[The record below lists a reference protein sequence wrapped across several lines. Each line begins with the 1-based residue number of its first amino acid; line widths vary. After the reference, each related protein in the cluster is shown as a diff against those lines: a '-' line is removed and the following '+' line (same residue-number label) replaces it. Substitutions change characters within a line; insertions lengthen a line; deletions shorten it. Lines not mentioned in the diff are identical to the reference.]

1 VADRPRRRRAFRKYA
16 VVLVVLVTGALVIS
30 GAVEAYFAYQDNKQS
45 LLEVER
51 EKAGRAASVIDGF
64 VAEIEDEVRAT
75 FRPGQLTAA
84 ALDRRHEDFSRL
96 VVGSPITE
104 IGYIDPA
111 GWLRL
116 DVFRTKIDFIGR
128 KGLSNEQKAYLRARA
143 GDPYFKDWFLASEP
157 RLTLALRESGTGGV
171 VFADLSLTD
180 AENAISNVGLEG
192 AGQAYVVDGDGYLII
207 YHDPTRTLVKTRL
220 TAYPQVRAAIQPGP
234 SRPGSQREVNV
245 GPDPFSSG
253 KVLTATESIPTL
265 GWHVFVQQPIGE
277 AFAPLYSSILRTA
290 ILLVIGLALAVLA
303 SLLLARRMVAPI
315 ETLQVGA
322 ARVAGGDLETP
333 IRVDTGDELEDL
345 ADEFNRMTGQ
355 LRESYAGLEQK
366 IQDRTSEL
374 ADALGQLEEKR
385 RELETVSAHKSEFL
399 ANMSHELR
407 TPLNAIIGFSE
418 VLHEQMFGPLNEQ
431 QMGYVQDVLQA
442 GRHLLSVIN
451 DILDL
456 SKVEAGRMELDLSE
470 VSIPEALRAGISLN
484 GERASRGEV
493 TLELS
498 VEPVEIVILAD
509 ERKVRQVVFNLL
521 SNAVKFTAPGGR
533 VDVSARMTDG
543 MVLVSVA
550 DTGFGIAPED
560 RELIFEEFQQAR
572 ATDAGTRQEG
582 TGLGLPLS
590 RRFIELHGGR
600 LWVESERGVGST
612 FSFTL
617 PMAPSTES
625 AGAG

>member
-1 VADRPRRRRAFRKYA
+1 MPGRPRRRRAFRKYA

-64 VAEIEDEVRAT
+64 VAEIEDEVKAT
-75 FRPGQLTAA
+75 FRPGQLTTA
-84 ALDRRHEDFSRL
+84 ALNRRHEDFSRL

-128 KGLSNEQKAYLRARA
+128 KGLSDGQKGYLRARA
-143 GDPYFKDWFLASEP
+143 DDPYFRDWFLGTEP
-157 RLTLALRESGTGGV
+157 RLTLALRESATGGV

-180 AENAISNVGLEG
+180 AENAISNVGLSG

-220 TAYPQVRAAIQPGP
+220 TAYPQVRAAIQPGT
-234 SRPGSQREVNV
+234 SRRGSQREINV

-277 AFAPLYSSILRTA
+277 AFAPLYSSILRTT
-290 ILLVIGLALAVLA
+290 ILLIIGLALAVLA

-333 IRVDTGDELEDL
+333 IRVGTGDELEDL

-366 IQDRTSEL
+366 IQDRTREL

-418 VLHEQMFGPLNEQ
+418 VLHQQMFGPLNEQ
-431 QMGYVQDVLQA
+431 QLGYVEDVLQA

-493 TLELS
+493 TLGLS
-498 VEPVEIVILAD
+498 AEPDDIVILAD

-521 SNAVKFTAPGGR
+521 SNAVKFTPPGGR
-533 VDVSARMTDG
+533 VDVSARMVDG

-572 ATDAGTRQEG
+572 ATDGGRGHEG

-600 LWVESERGVGST
+600 LWVESEPGIGST

-625 AGAG
+625 VGAG

>member
-1 VADRPRRRRAFRKYA
+1 VSAHPRRHRAFRKYA
-16 VVLVVLVTGALVIS
+16 VVLVVLVTGALLIS
-30 GAVEAYFAYQDNKQS
+30 GAVEAYFAYQDNKKS
-45 LLEVER
+45 LLEVES
-51 EKAGRAASVIDGF
+51 EKAGHAASVIDGF
-64 VAEIEDEVRAT
+64 VGEIEDQVSAT
-75 FRPGQLTAA
+75 FRPGQLTAS
-84 ALDRRHEDFSRL
+84 ALDRRHEDFARL

-111 GWLRL
+111 GRLRL
-116 DVFRTKIDFIGR
+116 EVFRTKVDFVGT
-128 KGLSNEQKAYLRARA
+128 KGLSNQQKAYLRARA
-143 GDPYFKDWFLASEP
+143 GAPYLKDWFLGSEP
-157 RLTLALRESGTGGV
+157 RLTMALREGETGGV

-180 AENAISNVGLEG
+180 AENAISKVGLQG

-207 YHDPTRTLVKTRL
+207 YRDPTRTLKKVRL
-220 TAYPQVRAAIQPGP
+220 TAYPQVRAALQPAS
-234 SRPGSQREVNV
+234 SRGGSQRQTTT

-253 KVLTATESIPTL
+253 RVLTATASIPTL
-265 GWHVFVQQPIGE
+265 GWHVFVQRPIGE

-290 ILLVIGLALAVLA
+290 ILLIIGLVLAVLA
-303 SLLLARRMVAPI
+303 SLILARRMVAPI
-315 ETLQVGA
+315 ESLQVGA
-322 ARVAGGDLETP
+322 ARVAGGDLGTP
-333 IRVDTGDELEDL
+333 IRVRTGDELEDL

-374 ADALGQLEEKR
+374 ADALGELEEKR
-385 RELETVSAHKSEFL
+385 RELETVSAHKSKFL

-431 QMGYVQDVLQA
+431 QSVYVQDVLQA
-442 GRHLLSVIN
+442 GRHLLSLIN
-451 DILDL
+451 DVLDL

-470 VSIPEALRAGISLN
+470 VSIPEALRAGIGIN
-484 GERASRGEV
+484 GGRANQGGV
-493 TLELS
+493 TLDLS
-498 VEPVEIVILAD
+498 VEPEDIVILAD

-521 SNAVKFTAPGGR
+521 SNAIKFTPPGGH

-543 MVLVSVA
+543 VVQVSVA
-550 DTGFGIAPED
+550 DTGSGIAPED

-572 ATDAGTRQEG
+572 GADAGTRQEG
-582 TGLGLPLS
+582 TGLGLPLA

-600 LWVESERGVGST
+600 LWVESEPGTGST

-617 PMAPSTES
+617 PVAPLTQPVES
-625 AGAG
+625 G